1 MQKMQQKLCPTQYKH
16 VFDVENPSYASF
28 STQLFTQVTVKV
40 LPKVDTHG
48 IELKDDLEQ
57 LSLVQLVKF
66 HSLVVAVLGLAARD
80 FQIDDVDGG

>member
-1 MQKMQQKLCPTQYKH
+1 MI
-16 VFDVENPSYASF
+16 VEIELESLTIKQI